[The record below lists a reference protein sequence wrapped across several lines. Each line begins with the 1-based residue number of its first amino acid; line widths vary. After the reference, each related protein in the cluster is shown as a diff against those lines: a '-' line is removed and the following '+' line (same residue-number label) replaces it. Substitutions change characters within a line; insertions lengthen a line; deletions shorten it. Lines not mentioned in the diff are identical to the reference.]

1 MLEGKLTPFVWIQ
14 IVLETTHAPFVWI
27 QSLPDAVWILTVLEA
42 TM

>member
-42 TM
+42 TI